1 MVTSNLQN
9 RFLKWPLNKCHKD
22 LRVFC
27 NFTSM
32 ETGDIFSCNCLANTS
47 EWAASTWIVASRL
60 HHWHPTIQPSNR
72 LAIEVQIYWTVWLMR
87 PKERKNSYQGESRA
101 RSSKNIDMHHFDPF
115 YVHSKWRIQNV
126 EVTVQFHD
134 STSFFLRILRLK
146 ISEFKLW
153 TEDLKLSATNLPLD
167 DLGNSLAWRCAK
179 LKKPGTFPGNIS
191 DTPPHHPQS

>member
-60 HHWHPTIQPSNR
+60 HHWHPTIQPVGYWGTDLLNR
-72 LAIEVQIYWTVWLMR
+72 LAHETQGK
-87 PKERKNSYQGESRA
+87 KEFIPRWE
-101 RSSKNIDMHHFDPF
+101 SSKIEQEYWYAPFWSILCPFKVTDPKRGGHCTVSRLHKF
-115 YVHSKWRIQNV
+115 LPTHSTLENFGVQTVNWR
-126 EVTVQFHD
+126 
-134 STSFFLRILRLK
+134 
-146 ISEFKLW
+146 SE
-153 TEDLKLSATNLPLD
+153 TICN
-167 DLGNSLAWRCAK
+167 
-179 LKKPGTFPGNIS
+179 
-191 DTPPHHPQS
+191 